1 MYNVRHRL
9 HLITTRIC
17 VIPPARALHHLLER
31 KYHDVTWPSVTAS
44 IDQLIAR
51 IVKRINEASGIYQMF
66 GVLGDV
72 IVIDE
77 YVVGLCLMML
87 V

>member
-1 MYNVRHRL
+1 M
-9 HLITTRIC
+9 
-17 VIPPARALHHLLER
+17 
-31 KYHDVTWPSVTAS
+31 TAS
-44 IDQLIAR
+44 IDQLIAG

-72 IVIDE
+72 IVLDE